1 MWTALAAGAAAL
13 AVAAAVPAVALA
25 AAPPPPP
32 AAGADP
38 RAAATAAEGAP
49 RPFDRGEFQAFA
61 HARAAGVRDCY
72 EEGLRS
78 SPELA
83 GRVDVRFEL
92 LEDGTLAD
100 VRVARS
106 ALGAPA
112 VEACIVEVM
121 KGWRTP
127 FRPPEPI
134 SLEYPFVFR
143 PVSGEGAAPGGP
155 PAGR

>member
-1 MWTALAAGAAAL
+1 MWSALSSCVALALALAA
-13 AVAAAVPAVALA
+13 PTR
-25 AAPPPPP
+25 PP
-32 AAGADP
+32 APGVDP
-38 RAAATAAEGAP
+38 RAAATVADGAP

-61 HARAAGVRDCY
+61 HARSAEVRDCY

-143 PVSGEGAAPGGP
+143 PVSGEGGVPARP
-155 PAGR
+155 PTGR